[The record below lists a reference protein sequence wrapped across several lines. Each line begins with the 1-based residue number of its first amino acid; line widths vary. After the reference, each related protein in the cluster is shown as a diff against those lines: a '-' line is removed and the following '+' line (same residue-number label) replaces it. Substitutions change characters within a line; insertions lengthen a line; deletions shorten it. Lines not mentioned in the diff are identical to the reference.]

1 MRAEREA
8 NPSVLAA
15 VESLQTYSTALS
27 DFTSAWSSL
36 YSDATAL
43 DSALASRLQGYSQLE
58 LLCSGMDGPGLR
70 AYLLEHREELKD
82 PAGALDPALLVAPDP
97 GLLVLAAA
105 AGFCRAP
112 PGEGEASGDAKV
124 SCRLLIDLL
133 DRIRA
138 LGVKPSPEAR
148 QEARAV
154 AADWKRS
161 KRIEA
166 QVVFKNET
174 IAFLLLVGVFG
185 LVPDVGGTAQ
195 VLDLVV
201 SISSRERAVEIFLG
215 LGLDLDKQMPILIR
229 SMISKGKQLDAVKFI
244 QALNLVHKYPL
255 LPILRSYMNDA
266 KNAGSLIR
274 IRGGGSSSQDAG
286 DAKERTLL
294 GALQKFIKEQK
305 LEELPIL
312 EEANNRMTQLDQQS
326 AERKRAASIAAAA
339 AAAQEVSK
347 KRAANAAAA
356 AAHEVSKNILDS
368 NKRRKLPVNVA
379 QGSLGQ
385 STRSVDTLSQ
395 QLMSRQ
401 SIPTVGVPNQYQ
413 VASSH
418 NILAGITH
426 NPLLPAGNQ
435 RPVGIQ
441 NQALVAPSVQTQYSG
456 VADFYNLASIRPSGL
471 NVPSATTSSR
481 SKLYSEDPL
490 ASVSRASDKKGS
502 SYSYSLSNMSKYNP

>member
-1 MRAEREA
+1 MGAEREA
-8 NPSVLAA
+8 NPSVLDA
-15 VESLQTYSTALS
+15 VASLHTYSTALS
-27 DFTSAWSSL
+27 AFTSAWRSL
-36 YSDATAL
+36 YLDATSV
-43 DSALASRLQGYSQLE
+43 DSALASQLEGFSQLD

-70 AYLLEHREELKD
+70 AYLIDHREELRD
-82 PAGALDPALLVAPDP
+82 PARALDAALLVAPDP

-112 PGEGEASGDAKV
+112 PGEGEKNGDAKV
-124 SCRLLIDLL
+124 SCRLLIELL
-133 DRIRA
+133 DRVRA

-148 QEARAV
+148 EEARAV

-166 QVVFKNET
+166 QMVFKNET

-185 LVPDVGGTAQ
+185 LVPDVGGTDQ

-215 LGLDLDKQMPILIR
+215 LGLDLDKQIPILIQT
-229 SMISKGKQLDAVKFI
+229 MINKGKQLDAVKFI

-255 LPILRSYMNDA
+255 LPVLRSYMNDA

-274 IRGGGSSSQDAG
+274 IRGDGSSSQAAG

-312 EEANNRMTQLDQQS
+312 EEANNRMTQLDLQS

-339 AAAQEVSK
+339 AAAHEVSK
-347 KRAANAAAA
+347 KRAASAAAA

-368 NKRRKLPVNVA
+368 SKRRQLPVNVV
-379 QGSLGQ
+379 QGSSGQ
-385 STRSVDTLSQ
+385 NTRSVETSSQ

-426 NPLLPAGNQ
+426 NPLFPAGNQ
-435 RPVGIQ
+435 RPAGIQ
-441 NQALVAPSVQTQYSG
+441 NQALLAPSVQTQYSG

-471 NVPSATTSSR
+471 NVPGASTSSR

-502 SYSYSLSNMSKYNP
+502 SYSYSLSNMSNYNP